1 MKNFTTSL
9 ITGALLCVSS
19 ATFAASHTAAPAAP
33 MSEDSAKPMMHK
45 DSDAKHAAMMKDMDA
60 NGDGMI
66 SKEEF
71 MKFHE
76 KMFDA
81 MPKNKDGLVDLK
93 AMHAPAMKK

>member
-1 MKNFTTSL
+1 MKNLTTSL
-9 ITGALLCVSS
+9 IAGALLCISS
-19 ATFAASHTAAPAAP
+19 ATFAASHTAAPSAP
-33 MSEDSAKPMMHK
+33 MSEDGAKPMMHK
-45 DSDAKHAAMMKDMDA
+45 EKDGKHMAMMMEMDT

-71 MKFHE
+71 MKHHE

>member
-1 MKNFTTSL
+1 MKNFSTTL
-9 ITGALLCVSS
+9 VTGALLCLSS
-19 ATFAASHTAAPAAP
+19 AAFAASHTAAPMAP
-33 MSEDSAKPMMHK
+33 MPADGAKPMMHHDK
-45 DSDAKHAAMMKDMDA
+45 GGKHAAMMKEMDA

-71 MKFHE
+71 MKHHE

-81 MPKNKDGLVDLK
+81 MPKNKDGMVDMK

>member
-19 ATFAASHTAAPAAP
+19 AAFAASHTAAPPAP
-33 MSEDSAKPMMHK
+33 MAEDGAKPMMNMDK
-45 DSDAKHAAMMKDMDA
+45 GGKHAAMMAKMDA
-60 NGDGMI
+60 NADGFI

-71 MKFHE
+71 LKYHE
-76 KMFDA
+76 KMFDS
-81 MPKNKDGLVDLK
+81 MPKNKDGMIDLK

>member
-19 ATFAASHTAAPAAP
+19 AAFAASHSAAPPAP
-33 MSEDSAKPMMHK
+33 MSEGAAKPMMHMDK
-45 DSDAKHAAMMKDMDA
+45 GGKHTAMMKEMDA

-71 MKFHE
+71 MKHHE

-81 MPKNKDGLVDLK
+81 MPKNKDGLVDMK